1 MLGGTF
7 WRPSF
12 NNAKAATTPV
22 RLNELMRDLDRDGA
36 VSDFGG
42 SEAHEP
48 RHFLGRGV
56 EIGACRLRDIDVVDE
71 PVVSETGPL
80 DS

>member
-1 MLGGTF
+1 
-7 WRPSF
+7 
-12 NNAKAATTPV
+12 
-22 RLNELMRDLDRDGA
+22 MRDLDRDGA